1 MGTWLLEH
9 PETKRPDILTRR
21 RLGCHDIGL
30 GVGLDMCRHIVW
42 HRACT
47 VFQLGPLGLRP
58 RVLCSPHSRSHRC
71 GWLVDLCAGRSSRG
85 KVVPK
90 GVEELLFTVVS
101 LLLLVIE
108 RVLRG
113 GVGQTGLP
121 AAAFIRPWKLLSD
134 TSSISIS

>member
-30 GVGLDMCRHIVW
+30 GVGLDMCRHIAW

-58 RVLCSPHSRSHRC
+58 KILCSPHSWSHRRA
-71 GWLVDLCAGRSSRG
+71 WLVDLCDGRTSRG
-85 KVVPK
+85 EVVPK
-90 GVEELLFTVVS
+90 GVEELLFAVVS
-101 LLLLVIE
+101 LLLFIIE

-113 GVGQTGLP
+113 RVGETRLP
-121 AAAFIRPWKLLSD
+121 AAAFIRPWKLLSY